1 MGDLVKPE
9 DVQNA
14 FEKASAPGTKR
25 LSFDRFV
32 SALVYISRIRYPNAR
47 IINFILLYIE
57 REVTLGLLLSK
68 QIFLLKCAPMLAK
81 GEFKSPLSPAD
92 FVYNKFMKFY

>member
-1 MGDLVKPE
+1 MKPE

-32 SALVYISRIRYPNAR
+32 TALVYISRLRYPNAR
-47 IINFILLYIE
+47 IFKFILFLIE

-81 GEFKSPLSPAD
+81 GTFQSPMSPAD
-92 FVYNKFMKFY
+92 FVYFTLCYFYY